1 MPTRENSTSGGLG
14 EGEAALA
21 IQGYFARR
29 HTPVI
34 DSLQLLAQLTVAVT
48 IGEAGMTVARTL
60 LKFMGLGLLVGLDLL
75 RPSRAEYRMPA
86 RWLTR

>member
-1 MPTRENSTSGGLG
+1 MPVT
-14 EGEAALA
+14 
-21 IQGYFARR
+21 
-29 HTPVI
+29 
-34 DSLQLLAQLTVAVT
+34 DSCNLPPAPTVAVT
-48 IGEAGMTVARTL
+48 IGEGRMTVARTL